1 MMLLL
6 LLIILMM
13 LMMILMVIM
22 VMMMMMIMPLMIMM
36 IAIRITLAFL
46 FMRPVKAPWRV
57 TKVKWST
64 NTVIKNIPL

>member
-22 VMMMMMIMPLMIMM
+22 VMMMMIMPLMIMM

-46 FMRPVKAPWRV
+46 FMRPVKAPWRD

>member
-1 MMLLL
+1 
-6 LLIILMM
+6 MM

-22 VMMMMMIMPLMIMM
+22 VMMMIMPLMIMM
-36 IAIRITLAFL
+36 MIAIWITLAFL
-46 FMRPVKAPWRV
+46 FMRPVKAPWRG

>member
-1 MMLLL
+1 MML
-6 LLIILMM
+6 
-13 LMMILMVIM
+13 V
-22 VMMMMMIMPLMIMM
+22 MMMIMPLMIMM

-46 FMRPVKAPWRV
+46 FMRPVKAPWRG

>member
-46 FMRPVKAPWRV
+46 FMRPVKAPWRG

>member
-1 MMLLL
+1 MLLL

-22 VMMMMMIMPLMIMM
+22 VMMMMIMPLMIMM
-36 IAIRITLAFL
+36 IAIWITLAIL
-46 FMRPVKAPWRV
+46 FMRLVKAPGRG

>member
-1 MMLLL
+1 ML
-6 LLIILMM
+6 ILMM
-13 LMMILMVIM
+13 LV
-22 VMMMMMIMPLMIMM
+22 MMMIMPLMIMM

-46 FMRPVKAPWRV
+46 FMRPVKAPWRG

>member
-1 MMLLL
+1 
-6 LLIILMM
+6 MM

-22 VMMMMMIMPLMIMM
+22 VMMMMIMPLMIMM

-46 FMRPVKAPWRV
+46 FMRPVKAPWRG

>member
-22 VMMMMMIMPLMIMM
+22 VMMMIMPLMIMM
-36 IAIRITLAFL
+36 IAIWITLAFL
-46 FMRPVKAPWRV
+46 FMRPVKAPGRG